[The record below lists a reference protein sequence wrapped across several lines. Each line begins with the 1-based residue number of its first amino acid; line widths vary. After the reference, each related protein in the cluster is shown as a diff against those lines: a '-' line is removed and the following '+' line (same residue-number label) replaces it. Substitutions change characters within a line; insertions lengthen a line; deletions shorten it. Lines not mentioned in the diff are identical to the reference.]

1 MSPKERDRHH
11 GVMCANC
18 TTSTGSSGGG
28 GGGGIVGARHRCLVS
43 CVSQIICFW
52 LSLYHQII
60 YIHVNS
66 YIYIFFFS
74 MNSIFFFS
82 LFLIFDKTQVMC

>member
-43 CVSQIICFW
+43 CVSPSMICFW

-66 YIYIFFFS
+66 YIYIVFLHELYL
-74 MNSIFFFS
+74 FFS
-82 LFLIFDKTQVMC
+82 LLLIFNF